1 MANGHS
7 SLSLTTFRSF
17 ARLLPRAMAFELTKT
32 LLDSIREDLE
42 EGRDEQVKAV
52 LSELHASDI
61 AEIIDRS
68 DTDAAVH
75 MYRLLEH
82 EEAAEVLL
90 ELDEEVRERLLA
102 SLTSREIAEDVLEHI
117 DSDDAAD
124 VISELPEEK
133 QREVIALLEDEE
145 QREDIEE
152 LMRYEEGTAGALMA
166 KEMVNVRSDASV
178 ARAIIDMRRQ
188 AKEVDHI
195 YTIYVVDKDD
205 RLYGILPLKDL
216 LFSAESTR
224 TLIKHIC
231 DTDVV
236 SVTTDTPAEEVVN
249 LMKKYDVVV
258 LPVVDRDNHLIGRIT
273 IDDVMD
279 VMTEEASEDYQL
291 ASGISE
297 DVDALDKPMVQVRAR
312 LPWLL
317 IGLAGGILSS
327 RIIAQYEHQL
337 LIDPKMAFFMPLI
350 AATAGNVGVQA
361 SAIVVQGLASGRL
374 QGVNILSRLWKELRV
389 ALLTAIVC
397 AVLIFV
403 ANLAFHQSQA
413 LTYTVSIALFSVILT
428 AAMFGT
434 LIPLGMHRL
443 NVDPALATGPFVTTL
458 NDIFGI
464 LTYFTIGHFMYDMFI

>member
-1 MANGHS
+1 
-7 SLSLTTFRSF
+7 
-17 ARLLPRAMAFELTKT
+17 MAFEVTRSVLE
-32 LLDSIREDLE
+32 DIREDIE
-42 EGRDEQVKAV
+42 GGRDEMVRSV
-52 LSELHASDI
+52 LTELHASDI
-61 AEIIDRS
+61 AAIIDRL
-68 DTDAAVH
+68 DDEEAVYV
-75 MYRLLEH
+75 YRLLEH

-90 ELDEEVRERLLA
+90 ELDEEVRERLLR

-117 DSDDAAD
+117 ESDDAAD

-133 QREVIALLEDEE
+133 QREVIELLEDREH
-145 QREDIEE
+145 REDIEE

-166 KEMVNVRSDASV
+166 KELVSVRSDSTV
-178 ARAIIDMRRQ
+178 ARAIIDMRQQ
-188 AKEVDHI
+188 AKEVDHV
-195 YTIYVVDKDD
+195 YTVYVVDKDD
-205 RLYGILPLKDL
+205 HLYGILPLKDL
-216 LFSAESTR
+216 LFGAESTR

-236 SVTTDTPAEEVVN
+236 SVTTDTEGEEVVN

-258 LPVVDRDNHLIGRIT
+258 LPVVDQDNKLIGRIT
-273 IDDVMD
+273 FDDVMD
-279 VMTEEASEDYQL
+279 VMSEEAIEDYQL

-297 DVDALDKPMVQVRAR
+297 DVDALDKPLVQVRAR

-327 RIIAQYEHQL
+327 RIIAQYEDQL

-361 SAIVVQGLASGRL
+361 SAIVVQGLASGKL
-374 QGVNILSRLWKELRV
+374 EGVNIFTRLWKELRV
-389 ALLTAIVC
+389 ALLTASVC
-397 AVLIFV
+397 ALLIFA
-403 ANLAFHQSQA
+403 ANMAFNQSHA

-434 LIPLGMHRL
+434 MIPLGMDRL
-443 NVDPALATGPFVTTL
+443 KIDPALATGPFVTTL

-464 LTYFTIGHFMYDMFI
+464 LMYFTIGHFMYDMFV